1 MDRKFAKWRLI
12 LTFQRSSL
20 PPEVVLNDGASFDCE
35 FESNASLE
43 CVFSEFTMI
52 PPGDHQKV
60 GSHFDLEL
68 WM

>member
-1 MDRKFAKWRLI
+1 MPSLLQK
-12 LTFQRSSL
+12 SSLL
-20 PPEVVLNDGASFDCE
+20 PPEVIADDGESSDCE